1 MIHSCVTV
9 FFLFPAAQ
17 FPHELEPPKF
27 PFPFGQSVQEV
38 AEVMSVKVSRL
49 HLRHSFAPNLSPY
62 SPGIHGKHDDLPSWS

>member
-38 AEVMSVKVSRL
+38 AEVMFVKVPFPQRS
-49 HLRHSFAPNLSPY
+49 
-62 SPGIHGKHDDLPSWS
+62 HDVIPC